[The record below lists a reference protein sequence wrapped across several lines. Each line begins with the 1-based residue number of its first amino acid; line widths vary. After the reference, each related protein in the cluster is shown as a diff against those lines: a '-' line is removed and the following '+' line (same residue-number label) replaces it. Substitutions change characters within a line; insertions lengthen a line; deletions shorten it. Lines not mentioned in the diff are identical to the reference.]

1 MSLASCSMKRRL
13 LQQKV
18 KEIAKTFPDESMEV
32 EEIDNGEC
40 NDFEKYMKSLQ
51 EQIVQDVTFL
61 NNEKCGKDM
70 AKVLTYDISTRLS
83 DRPDE
88 LIKQLQQF

>member
-1 MSLASCSMKRRL
+1 
-13 LQQKV
+13 
-18 KEIAKTFPDESMEV
+18 
-32 EEIDNGEC
+32 
-40 NDFEKYMKSLQ
+40 MKSLQ

-70 AKVLTYDISTRLS
+70 AKVLTYDINTRLS
-83 DRPDE
+83 NRPDE